1 LKSAASNVDDYI
13 AGQPDAWRQALGE
26 LRAACRTYLAGYDEV
41 MEHGMPTYRRGDQGE
56 VAFARQA
63 RYLSLY
69 ILRQSVLEAHRSR
82 LSGLDVGKGCIR
94 YRRPAQIDW
103 PVVADLLLDTA
114 AGAGEVC

>member
-1 LKSAASNVDDYI
+1 VKSTASNVDDYM
-13 AGQPDAWRQALGE
+13 AEQPDEWRPALRE
-26 LRAACRTYLAGYDEV
+26 LRAACRRYLAGYDEV
-41 MEHGMPTYRRGDQGE
+41 MEHGMPAYLRAAQGE

-69 ILRQSVLEAHRSR
+69 ILRQPVLEAHRSR

-103 PVVADLLLDTA
+103 PVVADLLSDTA
-114 AGAGEVC
+114 AGSGDVC